1 MNKTANKVE
10 HRESNKVRKYK
21 AQEEFMVNMVKN
33 QWEIGDPVGRL
44 KFYGEL
50 GARDDCDDG
59 TDFYNNYLDPMK

>member
-1 MNKTANKVE
+1 
-10 HRESNKVRKYK
+10 
-21 AQEEFMVNMVKN
+21 MVNMVKD